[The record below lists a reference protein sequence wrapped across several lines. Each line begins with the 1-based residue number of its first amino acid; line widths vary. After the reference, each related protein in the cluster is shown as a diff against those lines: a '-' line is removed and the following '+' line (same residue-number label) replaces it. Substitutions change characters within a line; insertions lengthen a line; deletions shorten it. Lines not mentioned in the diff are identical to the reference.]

1 MPVFVVLL
9 EKWDAR
15 PALLNTLVED
25 RTGEGLDVISGVETG
40 MPRGDDAQEVVAVV
54 VVA

>member
-1 MPVFVVLL
+1 MPVPVVLL
-9 EKWDAR
+9 EQWDAGAAFLDR
-15 PALLNTLVED
+15 LVKYGARE
-25 RTGEGLDVISGVETG
+25 TFEVIAGVETG